1 LFMKE
6 EEIKEAKSFFRKS
19 NGRMDKGTG
28 RAMESRFRC
37 LFS

>member
-1 LFMKE
+1 MRK

-19 NGRMDKGTG
+19 NRRMDKGTG
-28 RAMESRFRC
+28 RAMVSHFRC